1 MRTCANQDMGRVSR
15 ILALK
20 GRSLFAYINIIIIN
34 ATSIII
40 YHYYFCNYPPLLLS
54 PPPLSTSV
62 TLLLFAPHLH
72 VPLPLNLKN
81 KTRNVK

>member
-34 ATSIII
+34 ATTIII
-40 YHYYFCNYPPLLLS
+40 YHYYYCNYPPLLLS
-54 PPPLSTSV
+54 PPPPFPLLSLAFYLPPTSMS
-62 TLLLFAPHLH
+62 LCLSI
-72 VPLPLNLKN
+72 
-81 KTRNVK
+81 